1 MVRWTWTNLNNEP
14 EQKQLQFL
22 WIRYYDDTLWL
33 QLPPLPVAT
42 IATVSIK
49 FKHLIC
55 GTVLC
60 LKTIHLSNCFFR
72 NSNLLKNTDELT
84 CCPQINFTIR
94 WHLLCTIYLQFKH
107 FTPCKKKKTIQ
118 FLAFWGTKSM
128 INLISLEMSQE
139 KLNEI
144 INMYF
149 S

>member
-55 GTVLC
+55 GTVLR
-60 LKTIHLSNCFFR
+60 LKTIHLSNCFFQ
-72 NSNLLKNTDELT
+72 NSNLLKNTNELT
-84 CCPQINFTIR
+84 YCPQINFTIR

>member
-55 GTVLC
+55 GTVLR
-60 LKTIHLSNCFFR
+60 LKTIHLSNCFFQ

-107 FTPCKKKKTIQ
+107 FTPCKKKKTVQ

-128 INLISLEMSQE
+128 TNLISLEMSQE

>member
-60 LKTIHLSNCFFR
+60 LKTIHLSNCFFQ

>member
-55 GTVLC
+55 GTVLR
-60 LKTIHLSNCFFR
+60 LKTIHLSNCFFQ
-72 NSNLLKNTDELT
+72 NSNLLKNTNELT
-84 CCPQINFTIR
+84 YCPQINFTIR

-128 INLISLEMSQE
+128 INLISLEMRQE

>member
-22 WIRYYDDTLWL
+22 WIRYYDTLWL

-42 IATVSIK
+42 TATVSIK

-60 LKTIHLSNCFFR
+60 IKTIHLSNCFFQ
-72 NSNLLKNTDELT
+72 NSNPLKNTDELT

-107 FTPCKKKKTIQ
+107 FTPCKKKKTVQ

-128 INLISLEMSQE
+128 TNLISLEMSQE

>member
-1 MVRWTWTNLNNEP
+1 MVRWTWTNLNEP
-14 EQKQLQFL
+14 EQKQLQFS
-22 WIRYYDDTLWL
+22 WIRYYDTLWL
-33 QLPPLPVAT
+33 QLPRLPVAT
-42 IATVSIK
+42 IATVSIN

-107 FTPCKKKKTIQ
+107 FTPCKKKKL
-118 FLAFWGTKSM
+118 FSFWLSGDSS
-128 INLISLEMSQE
+128 IHVSSE
-139 KLNEI
+139 
-144 INMYF
+144 
-149 S
+149 